1 MEDPNQ
7 LGGMLAPQPTLGTPD
22 PKLKQEWDGWL
33 QNPANR
39 AGLLSF
45 GLQMMSPSWGNQLAA
60 SVGAGAE
67 AYSATQED
75 MQATAE
81 REQVRAENRS
91 DRQSARADSMELKRM
106 ALEDR
111 KTAREEAKADKKAMA
126 SERQLAA
133 LMRLEASLAKQESD
147 LAANAALMGESDP
160 ASAAR
165 LEQLKA
171 RRASIAARIDA
182 LDAATAADTGGTG
195 IATETSGNLPP
206 TDAPVGSEGGGQM
219 PVGTSGNTP
228 PQTQAQVDPGAAQ
241 LAAKYPDKVDALLQR
256 PDADAALKKAG
267 IPYTSQQ
274 LKAARGQAKVDATTP
289 AVPNVIDLIRGM
301 VGY

>member
-7 LGGMLAPQPTLGTPD
+7 LGGLIAPQPALGAPN
-22 PKLKQEWDGWL
+22 PQLKQEWDGWL

-45 GLQMMSPSWGNQLAA
+45 GLQMMSPTWGNQLAA

-67 AYSATQED
+67 AYTATQED
-75 MQATAE
+75 QQQTAE
-81 REQVRAENRS
+81 REQVRAENRA
-91 DRQSARADSMELKRM
+91 DRQGARADSLELKRM
-106 ALEDR
+106 TLEDR
-111 KTAREEAKADKKAMA
+111 RTAREAAASDRKAMA

-147 LAANAALMGESDP
+147 LTANAALMGETDP
-160 ASAAR
+160 AAAAR

-182 LDAATAADTGGTG
+182 LDSATAAAP
-195 IATETSGNLPP
+195 IAGPETSVNPGAGM
-206 TDAPVGSEGGGQM
+206 APVGPAGPEAAA
-219 PVGTSGNTP
+219 VGTSENP
-228 PQTQAQVDPGAAQ
+228 ASATQAQVDPGAMKLVQ
-241 LAAKYPDKVDALLQR
+241 QYPDKIDAILAR
-256 PDADAALKKAG
+256 PDADAALRKAG
-267 IPYTSQQ
+267 IPFSSQQ
-274 LKAARGQAKVDATTP
+274 LKAARGQSKVDSVTP

>member
-1 MEDPNQ
+1 MEDPNA
-7 LGGMLAPQPTLGTPD
+7 LGGMLAPQPTLGQPN
-22 PKLKQEWDGWL
+22 PQLKQEWDGWL

-45 GLQMMSPSWGNQLAA
+45 GLQMMSPTWGNQLAA

-67 AYSATQED
+67 AYTATQED
-75 MQATAE
+75 LQQTAE
-81 REQVRAENRS
+81 RDQVRQENRG
-91 DRQSARADSMELKRM
+91 DRLSARADSMELKRM

-111 KTAREEAKADKKAMA
+111 KLARDQQASDRKAAQ

-147 LAANAALMGESDP
+147 LTANAALMGESDP
-160 ASAAR
+160 ASQAR

-182 LDAATAADTGGTG
+182 LDAATAADTGGAGIPTG
-195 IATETSGNLPP
+195 TSVNMPSA
-206 TDAPVGSEGGGQM
+206 DAPLSSEGGGQM
-219 PVGTSGNTP
+219 PVGTSGNLP

-241 LAAKYPDKVDALLQR
+241 LAAQYPDKVDALLQR
-256 PDADAALKKAG
+256 PDADAALRKAG